1 MSRAGRTLRA
11 NSDEQGSRA
20 NGSAPGR
27 PGPLRRATCVL
38 RCHNAAARPDRGRA
52 ATLPG
57 VSRRPSRRR
66 DAAPMPAMRRD
77 RHGRGVRGPLA
88 PAGTPLA
95 RSRADRFDQ
104 LVIDAV
110 DRLNRRWHEQLAAVE
125 FAVEDVPA
133 MDEWDREWVPLAR
146 VFAAAGALPARVVVY
161 RRPVETRAQAP
172 RQLRLL
178 LSDVVTQQVAE
189 LLGVAPE
196 EVDPAYGTE
205 RDD

>member
-1 MSRAGRTLRA
+1 
-11 NSDEQGSRA
+11 
-20 NGSAPGR
+20 
-27 PGPLRRATCVL
+27 
-38 RCHNAAARPDRGRA
+38 
-52 ATLPG
+52 
-57 VSRRPSRRR
+57 
-66 DAAPMPAMRRD
+66 MPAMRRD